1 VTRVRAALLVLL
13 ATVLGGCA
21 TAGGPDAD
29 TVASSTL
36 DDVTEH
42 WSRFGGQVRTG
53 EDLAASAVERSSASP
68 GYESVQVEAL
78 DWSGTTGSD
87 DGATVVLRVTAHVE
101 ARDSTA
107 IFESDVPES
116 DAVVCTRFVLGA
128 GRDRHAVEEEPV
140 SCPDGA
146 QARTP
151 RPARE
156 PEVPGDTEARLVTV
170 LGRTDPA
177 SLQGDVERAL
187 AGDDVTV
194 STGSDRDEDG
204 RPRLVAAVG
213 VPGGTD
219 CVVVV
224 RRGADR
230 PARVGGFP
238 REWLQPGEVGCSA
251 ALVLSPPL

>member
-1 VTRVRAALLVLL
+1 MTQVRAALLVLL
-13 ATVLGGCA
+13 ATILAGCGTGA
-21 TAGGPDAD
+21 PDAGA
-29 TVASSTL
+29 VASATL

-42 WSRFGGQVRTG
+42 WSRFGGQARTG
-53 EDLAASAVERSSASP
+53 EDLAASAVERSAESP
-68 GYESVQVEAL
+68 GYQSVQVEAL
-78 DWSGTTGSD
+78 DWRGTTGTE
-87 DGATVVLRVTAHVE
+87 DGATVVLRVVAHVE

-107 IFESDVPES
+107 LFESDVPES

-146 QARTP
+146 QTRTP
-151 RPARE
+151 RPPRE
-156 PEVPGDTEARLVTV
+156 PEVPKDTEDRLVAT

-177 SLQGDVERAL
+177 SLQGDVDRAL

-194 STGSDRDEDG
+194 STGADRDEDG

-224 RRGADR
+224 RRGSER
-230 PARVGGFP
+230 PERVGGFP

-251 ALVLSPPL
+251 ALVLSPPR

>member
-21 TAGGPDAD
+21 TGGPDAGA
-29 TVASSTL
+29 VASSTL

-42 WSRFGGQVRTG
+42 WSRFGGPVRTG
-53 EDLAASAVERSSASP
+53 EDLAASAIERSAESP
-68 GYESVQVEAL
+68 GYQSVQVEAL
-78 DWSGTTGSD
+78 DWRGTTGTD
-87 DGATVVLRVTAHVE
+87 DGATVVLRVVAHVE

-107 IFESDVPES
+107 LFESDVPES

-151 RPARE
+151 RPPRE
-156 PEVPGDTEARLVTV
+156 PEVPGDTEDRLVTV

-177 SLQGDVERAL
+177 SLQRDVERAL
-187 AGDDVTV
+187 AGEDVTV
-194 STGSDRDEDG
+194 STGADRDEDDG
-204 RPRLVAAVG
+204 RVSWRPSVSQAARTASSWSAGGRSVRNGWAASRASGCSPARSAARPRS
-213 VPGGTD
+213 
-219 CVVVV
+219 C
-224 RRGADR
+224 
-230 PARVGGFP
+230 
-238 REWLQPGEVGCSA
+238 
-251 ALVLSPPL
+251 